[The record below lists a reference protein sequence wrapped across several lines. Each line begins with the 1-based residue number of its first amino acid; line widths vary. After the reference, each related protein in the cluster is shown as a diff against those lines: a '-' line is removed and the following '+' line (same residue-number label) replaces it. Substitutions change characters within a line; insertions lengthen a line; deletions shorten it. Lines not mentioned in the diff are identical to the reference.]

1 MKRPSLLR
9 ARFYARGV
17 CAALCALAV
26 TLGARVCEAVPWRR
40 AAAFGHDQVLTPGT
54 PGNGW
59 VLFDLR
65 GVRAVRGGDF
75 HLQWN
80 TDTLHVALEG
90 VRLGARVEL
99 SAGLRGQ
106 ALIAGVLTNYVVDG
120 QTDPGRGFFASYGY
134 AFAAVK
140 WLPGGGHV
148 LEGLLGLRRWAFSRR
163 DGSTRDDLVLPPDTW
178 VFEPRVRYTWWAI
191 TSAGREW
198 GAEVFYPR
206 WEGVAA
212 SVEAGLDLRADA
224 RAWGGVAGQDA
235 PRNRPGTS
243 IFLVRQ
249 SLRAGRTVSP
259 RVRLQLEQHAAW
271 GRGEDDLTRVR
282 AGGLNPYVVAIPGV
296 PWAALLSERLVAA
309 QASVHLRPSLGR
321 AHEVGVALAGGAFND
336 VHRTGRLDVYG
347 GALGV
352 MAFADLRFG
361 RWQGYTRVG
370 YGLPLGAFAGAVRVS
385 VMVGLGASF

>member
-1 MKRPSLLR
+1 V
-9 ARFYARGV
+9 G
-17 CAALCALAV
+17 LAS
-26 TLGARVCEAVPWRR
+26 GACEAVPWRG

-59 VLFDLR
+59 VLVDLR
-65 GVRAVRGGDF
+65 RPHTVRGGDL

-80 TDTLHVALEG
+80 TDTLHAALEG

-120 QTDPGRGFFASYGY
+120 RTDPARGFFASYGY

-148 LEGLLGLRRWAFSRR
+148 VEGLLGLRRWAFTRR
-163 DGSTRDDLVLPPDTW
+163 ESTRADLVLPPDAW

-191 TSAGREW
+191 TSGAREW

-206 WEGVAA
+206 WQGFAA
-212 SVEAGLDLRADA
+212 SVEAGLDLRSDA
-224 RAWGGVAGQDA
+224 SAWGGTAGQDD
-235 PRNRPGTS
+235 PRNRPAAA
-243 IFLVRQ
+243 IVMLRQ
-249 SLRAGRTVSP
+249 SIRAGRTVSP
-259 RVRLQLEQHAAW
+259 RVRLQVEQHAAW

-309 QASVHLRPSLGR
+309 QASVHLRPSPGR

-336 VHRTGRLDVYG
+336 VRRAGSLDAYG

-361 RWQGYTRVG
+361 RWQGYARAG
-370 YGLPLGAFAGAVRVS
+370 YGLPLGAFAGATRVS
-385 VMVGLGASF
+385 VMLGLGASF